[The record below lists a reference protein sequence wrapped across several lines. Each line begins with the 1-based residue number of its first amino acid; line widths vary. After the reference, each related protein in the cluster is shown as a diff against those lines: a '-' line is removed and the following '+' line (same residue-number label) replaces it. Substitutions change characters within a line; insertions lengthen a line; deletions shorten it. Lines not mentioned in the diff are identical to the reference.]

1 MLVLLF
7 YDYGATILPNME
19 GIAKN
24 KKRLFKPK
32 SELRLR
38 SDYQATMRN
47 NFQFDY
53 GTTMAG
59 TTIKRLLMRVERL
72 WNDYGRQVNY
82 SRVGGAKNTKKV

>member
-24 KKRLFKPK
+24 KKCLFKPK

-38 SDYQATMRN
+38 GDYQATMKN

-53 GTTMAG
+53 GATMAG
-59 TTIKRLLMRVERL
+59 ATINEDGATMKRL
-72 WNDYGRQVNY
+72 
-82 SRVGGAKNTKKV
+82 

>member
-24 KKRLFKPK
+24 KKCLFKPK

-38 SDYQATMRN
+38 GDYRATMRN

-53 GTTMAG
+53 EATIDYATM
-59 TTIKRLLMRVERL
+59 KRL
-72 WNDYGRQVNY
+72 
-82 SRVGGAKNTKKV
+82 